1 MSQMRLYSREST
13 QNRVTQTDRKM
24 GNQTGGQK
32 VHPDKHDPGNVLI
45 YKNQGT
51 EKIYLQT

>member
-1 MSQMRLYSREST
+1 MRLYSRDST
-13 QNRVTQTDRKM
+13 QNWVTQTDRKM
-24 GNQTGGQK
+24 GDQTGGQK

-51 EKIYLQT
+51 EKIN